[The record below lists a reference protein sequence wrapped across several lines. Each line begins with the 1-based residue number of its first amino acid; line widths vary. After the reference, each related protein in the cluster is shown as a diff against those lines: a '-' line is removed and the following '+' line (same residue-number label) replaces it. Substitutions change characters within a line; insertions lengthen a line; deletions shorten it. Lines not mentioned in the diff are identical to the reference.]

1 MTLRHRLGH
10 GVMRRLVAWGERSF
24 RRSLNDLEGIQR
36 RKLNGLMTAVAATS
50 TAKRFDINAETDW
63 QRFAE
68 RVPVS
73 GYKDWSDAI
82 AAQRDQGEAMVASP
96 ILRYQPTSG
105 STSAI
110 KWIPYSQR
118 FLGELDAAIV
128 PWLADLYRQF
138 PDISR
143 GSHYWSLSWM
153 PTDMRDQGSAD
164 LNDDMKLLSAG
175 KRLLAAATQAVPE
188 TIALA
193 PTSEDAA
200 FATLVRLVGD
210 RDLSVISV
218 WSPTFM
224 LTLLEQLGQW
234 REQVAVC
241 LERGHW
247 CDRHTALH
255 FIPCPRQQAQAALLR
270 RWDGKPDAGFFAE
283 LWPNLA
289 LISAWDTASATRWA
303 KVLHGSLSHA
313 GFQGK
318 GLWATEGVVT
328 IPYGSDHLL
337 AYQSH
342 VYEFEDLDSGKI
354 LAPWQL
360 RSGQQVAPVVS
371 TGSGFLRYRMGD
383 QLQVSGFR
391 GSVPAL
397 TFLGREDGVD
407 LVGEKIST
415 LAAQQ
420 VLDAVAEGFDAR
432 TVSLIALEQSDAQQ
446 RPGYVLLLEHVG
458 RSDDDK
464 IAEAVESLL
473 QEHFHYRLAR
483 SLNQLTSA
491 RVVTA
496 DDMRDFYLL
505 QCRDRGMIEG
515 NIKIEPLRRWDG
527 VTPARLLPVDA
538 KMKVRA

>member
-10 GVMRRLVAWGERSF
+10 GVMRRLVAWGERGF
-24 RRSLNDLEGIQR
+24 RRNLNDLEGVQR
-36 RKLNGLMTAVAATS
+36 RKLKGLMTAVAATS
-50 TAKRFDINAETDW
+50 TARKFDIDASTDW

-73 GYKDWSDAI
+73 GYKDWSDSI
-82 AAQRDQGEAMVASP
+82 AALRERGDAMVDSP
-96 ILRYQPTSG
+96 VMRYQPTSG

-138 PDISR
+138 PDISQ

-153 PTDMRDQGSAD
+153 PTDMRDQGNAD

-188 TIALA
+188 SIALA

-234 REQVAVC
+234 RDEVADC
-241 LERGHW
+241 LANGHW
-247 CDRHTALH
+247 GRRHTALH
-255 FIPCPRQQAQAALLR
+255 FISCPKQARQAALLKS
-270 RWDGKPDAGFFAE
+270 WNGAPDAAFFAA
-283 LWPNLA
+283 LWPKLA

-303 KVLHGSLSHA
+303 KVLHSYMPHA

-328 IPYGSDHLL
+328 FPYGSDHLL

-342 VYEFEDLDSGKI
+342 VYEFEDLDTGKI

-383 QLQVSGFR
+383 QLCVSGFR

-420 VLDAVAEGFDAR
+420 VLDAVADRFEAR
-432 TVSLIALEQSDAQQ
+432 TVSLIALEHSDAQQ
-446 RPGYVLLLEHVG
+446 RPGYVLLLESAG
-458 RSDDDK
+458 QGDEDT
-464 IAEAVESLL
+464 IAGLVEQAL

-483 SLNQLTSA
+483 SLNQLTPA
-491 RVVTA
+491 RVVIG

-527 VTPARLLPVDA
+527 ETPARLQQEAALER
-538 KMKVRA
+538 VRA